1 MTVPEKVMVIII
13 FINGLFKSAELRNY
27 VLCTLVVVYSM
38 LMKLGF
44 IFLISKSN
52 LLQMKDFL
60 LNYF

>member
-1 MTVPEKVMVIII
+1 MTLPEKVMVIII
-13 FINGLFKSAELRNY
+13 FIYGLFKSAELRNY

-44 IFLISKSN
+44 IVLISKSN